1 MIKVIITI
9 TSNLLSTIRDI
20 NISEEESIF
29 RHIYN
34 KKISAIIIIIFVL
47 LYCMLHSTLYKK
59 IFIENVYDRI
69 YKMYNEILKIDLHVQ
84 SEFSE
89 IILFY
94 NKNNS
99 DPDIQKLK
107 KKIID
112 NLKYLSHNGYLDK
125 RDTIVNFEDQT
136 NDAETQIDLF
146 TKKILLVNK
155 KFNVGNYTKIY
166 KLKEYIDECINYH
179 YSKVSVCLGESSATI
194 AATPVDK
201 LLASQL
207 FIIMVYMYVIN
218 NNKEDPYIILKLNKL
233 IIGDILKVGDK
244 NIDKDIE
251 YTLTLRSLL
260 YEKLDITDT
269 RNQLNNIK
277 YAIENQI
284 LKKYVDNKGKDYDL
298 VYKNVIDLINKKI
311 KTFVENV
318 DNANDNLKFFMPVY
332 FFNLYLA
339 LEIGVNFIVILIILY
354 AMLYYDESTPELKE
368 KIKETIEWIKVA
380 KDEIETAIYGVI

>member
-1 MIKVIITI
+1 
-9 TSNLLSTIRDI
+9 
-20 NISEEESIF
+20 
-29 RHIYN
+29 
-34 KKISAIIIIIFVL
+34 
-47 LYCMLHSTLYKK
+47 
-59 IFIENVYDRI
+59 
-69 YKMYNEILKIDLHVQ
+69 
-84 SEFSE
+84 
-89 IILFY
+89 
-94 NKNNS
+94 
-99 DPDIQKLK
+99 
-107 KKIID
+107 
-112 NLKYLSHNGYLDK
+112 
-125 RDTIVNFEDQT
+125 
-136 NDAETQIDLF
+136 
-146 TKKILLVNK
+146 
-155 KFNVGNYTKIY
+155 
-166 KLKEYIDECINYH
+166 
-179 YSKVSVCLGESSATI
+179 
-194 AATPVDK
+194 VDK